1 MSPLTAARGAAGLA
15 AVDDIEYGARFLGTL
30 SLHEGRDPAL
40 LRHWAAVAA
49 EFGAALAGDARA
61 AHAGAAN
68 AGADSVQGDPVRGD
82 SVRVVESTG
91 GLERGLLARYTSR
104 PPTIELYTDSVDAA
118 ERLVRAHGWREWFPA
133 GSVRAAALAH
143 EAVHERL
150 HHGSERAVL
159 KQALGHTA
167 LRLGRL
173 RVLAHVAGAEEL
185 AAHAYAQ
192 SVCGLGRSPLLLS
205 AALAASAAP
214 AREK

>member
-1 MSPLTAARGAAGLA
+1 MTTRPAAAGTGLAAAGTGLA
-15 AVDDIEYGARFLGTL
+15 AVDDVEYGARFLGSL
-30 SLHEGRDPAL
+30 SLHEGRDPAR
-40 LRHWAAVAA
+40 LRQWAAAAA
-49 EFGAALAGDARA
+49 EFGAALAPA
-61 AHAGAAN
+61 AIPA
-68 AGADSVQGDPVRGD
+68 PLRI
-82 SVRVVESTG
+82 VESEG

-104 PPTIELYTDSVDAA
+104 PPTVELYTDSLEAA
-118 ERLVRAHGWREWFPA
+118 ERLVTAHGWRKWFPA

-150 HHGSERAVL
+150 HHGPERAAL
-159 KQALGHTA
+159 KKALGHTA
-167 LRLGRL
+167 LRLGRF

-192 SVCGLGRSPLLLS
+192 SVCGLGRTPLLLS